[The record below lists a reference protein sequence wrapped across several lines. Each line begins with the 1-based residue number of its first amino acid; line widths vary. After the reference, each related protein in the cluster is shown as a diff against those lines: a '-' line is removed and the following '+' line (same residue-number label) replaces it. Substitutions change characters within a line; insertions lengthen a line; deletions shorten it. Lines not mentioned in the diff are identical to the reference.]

1 MYVQSLNQT
10 AGSLYFT
17 NMRVHRRMSSELI
30 VDGSI
35 IADKMAANSIT
46 AANGAIENLAVTN
59 AKIADLSAS
68 KLTAGTINA
77 ATITV
82 TNLNASNLTVGT
94 INGSR
99 YGDDSIDGRP
109 ITPGAIHR
117 TVSQLNSYEDAP
129 YWATLATIGPT
140 GGNAWIGPI
149 TVTANTYRTAVL
161 LMAVFS
167 DYATQ
172 PTTTDVVMGMCR
184 GSQSDAGLLGRTRHW
199 TKYAGLYMP
208 NSYMF
213 LDTTA
218 GTGTVSYYLG
228 VHQTV
233 SELGTIPC
241 HLSLIALELSK

>member
-1 MYVQSLNQT
+1 
-10 AGSLYFT
+10 
-17 NMRVHRRMSSELI
+17 MSSELI

-82 TNLNASNLTVGT
+82 TNLNASNLSVGT
-94 INGSR
+94 INGAR
-99 YGDDSIDGRP
+99 YGTDDIDGRP
-109 ITPGAIHR
+109 IAPGAIHR
-117 TVSQLNSYEDAP
+117 TVSQLNSAEDAP
-129 YWATLATIGPT
+129 YYATLATIGPT
-140 GGNAWIGPI
+140 GANAWIGPI
-149 TVTANTYRTAVL
+149 TVPSNTYRTAVL

-167 DYATQ
+167 DFATQ
-172 PTTTDVVMGMCR
+172 GTTTDVVMGICR
-184 GSQSDAGLLGRTRHW
+184 GSQSDSGLLGRTRHW

-233 SELGTIPC
+233 SALGTIPC